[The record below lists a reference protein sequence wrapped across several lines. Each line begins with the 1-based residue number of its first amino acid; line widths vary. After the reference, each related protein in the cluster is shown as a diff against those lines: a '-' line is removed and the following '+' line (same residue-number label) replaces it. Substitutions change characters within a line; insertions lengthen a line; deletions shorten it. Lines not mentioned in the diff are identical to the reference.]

1 MTLAALPR
9 CDRRRAAPIRIVF
22 EITLALELNGI
33 ILNIQ
38 DAAIRAIRIGSCRA
52 KASVNARRSH

>member
-9 CDRRRAAPIRIVF
+9 CDRRRTAPIRIVF

-52 KASVNARRSH
+52 KQA